1 MKKFWL
7 TLTLILSLI
16 VQSADAQFMIDK
28 SNRSGNRFSIKVTS
42 FPDYFPFAVLKEPT
56 ARQPLVTIFDKGLKE
71 FAQQGNFEI
80 KYLTF
85 EDYPSAVS
93 GVRRGK
99 ADLLL
104 GAYYATKL
112 YSGLE
117 YIYPAALHNPI
128 HVIMLPKNIS
138 KVEKVEDLKNLKG
151 IYIESEH
158 FSDYMLKNF
167 ENFNIKPVKTPY
179 EAYEKLFV
187 GDVDFVIGSYYYNYA
202 YTLQTGLNNYVAFS
216 KAALWNMPLFLT
228 ISKASPISKQLRTS
242 LTQFINTDVFKQSIS
257 DELQNKMHEL
267 EEKSRGVVPPKFVRV
282 ESFNELTPADE
293 PVQRQTEEQTE
304 E

>member
-7 TLTLILSLI
+7 LLTLILSLA
-16 VQSADAQFMIDK
+16 VHSADAQYMVDK
-28 SNRSGNRFSIKVTS
+28 SNRSGNKQNIKVTS
-42 FPDYFPFAVLKEPT
+42 FPDYFPFSEKQDFPEKLI
-56 ARQPLVTIFDKGLKE
+56 TIFDQGLKD
-71 FAQQGNFEI
+71 FALDGNYEI
-80 KYLTF
+80 KYVIF
-85 EDYPSAVS
+85 DDYSDAVN

-104 GAYYATKL
+104 GSYYATKL

-151 IYIESEH
+151 IYLQNEH
-158 FSDYMLKNF
+158 FSDYMIKNF
-167 ENFNIKPVKTPY
+167 EKFNIKPVPTPY

-187 GDVDFVIGSYYYNYA
+187 GDVDFIIGSYYYNYA
-202 YTLQTGLNNYVAFS
+202 YTLQTGLKDYVAFS
-216 KAALWNMPLFLT
+216 KAALWNMPLFLA
-228 ISKASPISKQLRTS
+228 ISKASPISKQLRVS
-242 LTQFINTDVFKQSIS
+242 LTKFINTEMFKQSIS
-257 DELQNKMHEL
+257 AELQNKIHTL
-267 EEKSRGVVPPKFVRV
+267 EEQTRGIVPPKFVRV
-282 ESFNELTPADE
+282 ESLDELTPADE
-293 PVQRQTEEQTE
+293 QLQRQNQEQTE